1 MADETNFE
9 RMRRGM
15 PDRDI
20 SFSAEFFMPKKR
32 APRKDTRTPE
42 DRKRQAKI
50 RKASQSFPAPAGSGK
65 VIYVTDLSSVPEGG
79 IALWGA
85 NVGNYATGT
94 NSPRAGQAYAAY
106 GKEGWIGIPTKYSPS
121 VALRDF
127 DLEGNTKWK
136 ELFDA
141 QIAKAKAVLEAGGT
155 LYVPRDGLGTGRA
168 NLPEGAPKIWE
179 LLNLE
184 LAKLGINNDPGL
196 EEYLFREKYQGLV
209 PQDVAEAAVTPEI
222 TKNLPDGVTKFH
234 PTYGEVKVGETKG
247 EISRIT
253 LADGTDRKTLT
264 ANLFDTAEAAA
275 AATVAQ
281 GTEQGTSKP
290 LAAGS
295 NPAGGATPV
304 LRPGIPGGDG
314 QRRAPLD
321 PPASDSPDADRPIA
335 EIVAERLNEF
345 ADMRATSAKRS
356 RFTGGQRT
364 APGRPNTSSMMDRSV
379 GAAGVFGESYE
390 RPGQL
395 LPGIDKSR
403 TIQSRLSALFQS
415 VGYTPDAEAG
425 EFLKGK
431 LVPTNDLVA
440 EVMGEMI
447 SAIKLLNRPNSPLT
461 PEHRAELGAIVLE
474 LSRILHEVAD
484 PRTRRMFEKLTKKT
498 TVQYGDSEPRRNPY
512 FGTVSEGADVFYPG
526 GAVDPFA
533 GKTNFDKSG
542 PKVKATIRRL
552 AAADI
557 LGVPDSSMGEEPS
570 RVRSL
575 AVDQTGLYQ
584 EGAGVAD
591 EIQVSRLQ
599 KALDETGLFEG
610 GETDKASLHLEID
623 TISRREGGLFGDASV
638 RGDVDEARLALRT
651 TMASE
656 LAPLLLLDELLAPIR
671 KVTELSPLTREGGF
685 GAPVA
690 FKTNVPYRSNLV
702 VASKKKKLNININLD
717 DPRPMSEVHR
727 ERVRAEVRARI
738 DRTEVLI
745 KAIDATA
752 DGEYR
757 VQKDAAKRR
766 LQAWLS
772 ESIRKF
778 RSENLTI
785 GETLDLVDGFEDII
799 DMELGE
805 RTLREELGYTQ
816 ESLRTAVDAF
826 NRGPKTVGASTLQF
840 GDAGD
845 DEFART
851 AADPDTVFSVI
862 RVESTTTIKVP
873 KYIVDADARRKA
885 RVRAEYDRLV
895 AEFGE
900 DFAKAY
906 ALSEEGA
913 KIFGNIQ
920 PIPET
925 VTLEPG
931 TYLIPA
937 SINRLGSGIR
947 YSGDTVYLSA
957 SVKVSPKYIVLKN
970 GTIVSARSGETGFL
984 QHRKVYPYRVRE
996 VDGGVFTDGKGLK
1009 QERRYEIERI
1019 DQARYEATDPDQR
1032 IRGADTRAILRK
1044 LDALFSD
1051 ESNEITAE
1059 QAEPNEEVNRA
1070 KLRQDLQNDSELGF
1084 LTTELEEIIAL
1095 DAYQSLEILALNG
1108 DSAPDLEAE
1117 LLRAIGEV
1125 KGEIR
1130 IDRFPEYARTR
1141 LASLPVRDAGGLR
1154 GRTVS
1159 VKDAVRA
1166 VRPGIRELESRT
1178 NVESV
1183 LDILNRES
1191 SAQEPTVTDD
1201 NVAINSIRRA
1211 VTFLYRLAKDATTQL
1226 GYGGAKRT
1234 RRIIVADLDSAA
1246 GYGTASRFGER
1257 TESAIDQINDAGLL
1271 AARAAVESVK
1281 AILHAGW
1288 SEGLDPKHTRTRFET
1303 VQDPVGSIERITV
1316 DGKAEPDVVGTS
1328 DAAKRIRRYL
1338 PGMEDIVGTPV
1349 QPTSR
1354 NTSLYIMRASG
1365 ALGDKA
1371 TKFFQKYF
1379 ERRGFMDPKVQE
1391 GFGIGYPEDD
1401 IEFLAE
1407 LEAASKYTGEIL
1419 RGEDGQPVEF
1429 KVLARETPEE
1439 ATLRVLKA
1447 IAAVDEK
1454 ERAQAKARKPVSS
1467 SPSPSTP
1474 SPARNITAFDVADG
1488 LTEEGVL
1495 IENADDYSWTSDG
1508 DNGFVEQDFVPYVK
1522 NNPKVL
1528 SKNAKVLAKLIS
1540 YRLFSLG
1547 GISKEGVRVTM
1558 NRILIE
1564 ESLKTILPTSKKD
1577 LDKMFIELYK
1587 ELSGSLDV
1595 SDPASQI
1602 ALVRHIANNVPRENL
1617 ENMLLKVYVDAE
1629 PQVPVPAGERTPAEP
1644 QVTVTAEGK
1653 TGKVQKI
1660 RVTERGGGIVAAE
1673 SLLPMLR
1680 QMLEVSAKGDLDI
1693 IARPIYDALYQAAPL
1708 SDRPEPVEMSVEEA
1722 IANRPEPIKM
1732 PDLPKGR
1739 YAHGPFGTVFSRI
1752 IRSIEQGKI
1761 PIQEVE
1767 IPSDI
1772 GLESLV
1778 GTRTRV
1784 DGDEPIGIDL
1794 DLDPNDIE
1802 AILSQQYDRPDFE
1815 GDMNMMVDDSI
1826 KQGKLATLL
1835 RPDQGMGFLSPGVKK
1850 FDMRLRTPLG
1860 GGAAGAAIDIGMAAA
1875 GGYLTPE
1882 NAILSAGLNATN
1894 LLSKSPLKAGLIG
1907 SGASLL
1913 ATAATGGDIGRTI
1926 FGIAGSIAGGVLG
1939 GAFTGGIGAFGGSVG
1954 GSLVADEVW
1963 KSLFGQQQSNTPLFK
1978 PFNPGVN
1985 TPTVRIP

>member
-1 MADETNFE
+1 
-9 RMRRGM
+9 MR
-15 PDRDI
+15 
-20 SFSAEFFMPKKR
+20 
-32 APRKDTRTPE
+32 
-42 DRKRQAKI
+42 
-50 RKASQSFPAPAGSGK
+50 
-65 VIYVTDLSSVPEGG
+65 
-79 IALWGA
+79 
-85 NVGNYATGT
+85 
-94 NSPRAGQAYAAY
+94 
-106 GKEGWIGIPTKYSPS
+106 
-121 VALRDF
+121 
-127 DLEGNTKWK
+127 
-136 ELFDA
+136 
-141 QIAKAKAVLEAGGT
+141 
-155 LYVPRDGLGTGRA
+155 
-168 NLPEGAPKIWE
+168 
-179 LLNLE
+179 
-184 LAKLGINNDPGL
+184 
-196 EEYLFREKYQGLV
+196 
-209 PQDVAEAAVTPEI
+209 
-222 TKNLPDGVTKFH
+222 
-234 PTYGEVKVGETKG
+234 
-247 EISRIT
+247 
-253 LADGTDRKTLT
+253 
-264 ANLFDTAEAAA
+264 AAA
-275 AATVAQ
+275 A
-281 GTEQGTSKP
+281 S
-290 LAAGS
+290 
-295 NPAGGATPV
+295 
-304 LRPGIPGGDG
+304 
-314 QRRAPLD
+314 
-321 PPASDSPDADRPIA
+321 
-335 EIVAERLNEF
+335 
-345 ADMRATSAKRS
+345 RS
-356 RFTGGQRT
+356 RFTGGKRT

-379 GAAGVFGESYE
+379 GASGVFGESYE
-390 RPGQL
+390 SPGKM
-395 LPGIDKSR
+395 LPGIDKGR
-403 TIQSRLSALFQS
+403 TVQSRLSALFQS
-415 VGYTPDAEAG
+415 IGFTPDESSG

-431 LVPTNDLVA
+431 LVPDNDIVA

-474 LSRILHEVAD
+474 LSRILHDAAD
-484 PRTRRMFEKLTKKT
+484 PRTRRMFEKLTKKRMI
-498 TVQYGDSEPRRNPY
+498 QYGDSEPRPNPY

-533 GKTNFDKSG
+533 GKTNADKS
-542 PKVKATIRRL
+542 KEKTKATIRRL

-570 RVRSL
+570 RTRSL
-575 AVDQTGLYQ
+575 AVDQTGIYQ
-584 EGAGVAD
+584 AGADVAD

-599 KALDETGLFEG
+599 KALDESGLFDG

-623 TISRREGGLFGDASV
+623 TVSRREGGLRGETPI
-638 RGDVDEARLALRT
+638 RGDLEESRLALRT

-656 LAPLLLLDELLAPIR
+656 LAPLLLMDEMLAPIR
-671 KVTELSPLTREGGF
+671 KVTELSPLTRDGGF

-690 FKTNVPYRSNLV
+690 FKTNVPYRSNLII
-702 VASKKKKLNININLD
+702 ASKKKKLEININTD
-717 DPRPMSEVHR
+717 DPRSMTEVNR

-738 DRTEVLI
+738 DKSEVLI

-752 DGEYR
+752 GGEYR

-766 LQAWLS
+766 IQAWLS

-785 GETLDLVDGFEDII
+785 GETLDLVDAFDDII
-799 DMELGE
+799 ELDLGE

-826 NRGPKTVGASTLQF
+826 NQAPKTVGATTLQF

-845 DEFART
+845 SEFART

-885 RVRAEYDRLV
+885 GVRAEYDRLV

-900 DFAKAY
+900 DFASAY
-906 ALSEEGA
+906 ALSEEGS

-937 SINRLGSGIR
+937 SLSRLGPAIT

-957 SVKVSPKYIVLKN
+957 SVKVSPKYIVLRN

-1009 QERRYEIERI
+1009 KERRYEIEKI
-1019 DQARYEATDPDQR
+1019 DQARYEATDPSQR
-1032 IRGADTRAILRK
+1032 IRGSDTRAILRK

-1125 KGEIR
+1125 RGEIR
-1130 IDRFPEYARTR
+1130 IDRFPQYAKTR
-1141 LASLPVRDAGGLR
+1141 LASIPVKDAGGLR

-1166 VRPGIRELESRT
+1166 VRPGVPGLESRT

-1191 SAQEPTVTDD
+1191 SAQEPTVIDD
-1201 NVAINSIRRA
+1201 NVAINSIRRG
-1211 VTFLYRLAKDATTQL
+1211 VSFLFRLARDSATQL
-1226 GYGGAKRT
+1226 GYGGAKGS
-1234 RRIIVADLDSAA
+1234 RRIIVADLGSAA
-1246 GYGTASRFGER
+1246 GYGTASRFGDR
-1257 TESAIDQINDAGLL
+1257 TEAAIDRVNDAGLL

-1281 AILHAGW
+1281 AILHSGW
-1288 SEGLDPKHTRTRFET
+1288 SEGLDPKHTRNRFET
-1303 VQDPVGSIERITV
+1303 VQDPVGSIERITI
-1316 DGKAEPDVVGTS
+1316 DGKAQRDVVGTS

-1338 PGMEDIVGTPV
+1338 PGMEDIIGIPV

-1354 NTSLYIMRASG
+1354 NTSLYMMRASG

-1379 ERRGFMDPKVQE
+1379 EQRGFMDPKVQE
-1391 GFGIGYPEDD
+1391 GFGIGYPEDA

-1467 SPSPSTP
+1467 APVE
-1474 SPARNITAFDVADG
+1474 RNITAFDVADG
-1488 LTEEGVL
+1488 ITEEGVL
-1495 IENADDYSWTSDG
+1495 IERSNDYSWVSDG
-1508 DNGFVEQDFVPYVK
+1508 DEGFTEQDFLPYK
-1522 NNPKVL
+1522 PNSPDVL
-1528 SKNAKVLAKLIS
+1528 SRNARLLAKLIS
-1540 YRLFSLG
+1540 YRLSSLG
-1547 GISKEGVRVTM
+1547 GIDPKGVRVTM
-1558 NRILIE
+1558 NKILLE
-1564 ESLKTILPTSKKD
+1564 ESLRTILPTSRKD
-1577 LDKMFIELYK
+1577 LDKMFIEVYK
-1587 ELSGSLDV
+1587 ELSGMLDV
-1595 SDPASQI
+1595 ADSASQVAFVR
-1602 ALVRHIANNVPRENL
+1602 ALARNVPQEDL
-1617 ENMLLKVYVDAE
+1617 KDKLLKMYVDAE
-1629 PQVPVPAGERTPAEP
+1629 PRLPTLSSEGTPTEP
-1644 QVTVTAEGK
+1644 QITVTAEGQ
-1653 TGKVQKI
+1653 TGKVEQI
-1660 RVTERGGGIVAAE
+1660 RVTKRGGGIVGAE

-1680 QMLEVSAKGDLDI
+1680 KMLAVAAKGDMDL
-1693 IARPIYDALYQAAPL
+1693 IARPLYEALYLYAPL
-1708 SDRPEPVEMSVEEA
+1708 TDRPTDPMESMSVEEV
-1722 IANRPEPIKM
+1722 IASRPEPIEM
-1732 PDLPKGR
+1732 PNLPKGK
-1739 YAHGPFGTVFSRI
+1739 YAHGPFGTYFSRI
-1752 IRSIEQGKI
+1752 IRSIEQGKM
-1761 PIQEVE
+1761 PVTEVRM
-1767 IPSDI
+1767 PDDV
-1772 GLESLV
+1772 GLDSIL
-1778 GTRTRV
+1778 GTGERV
-1784 DGDEPIGIDL
+1784 DLVDP
-1794 DLDPNDIE
+1794 DPNDME
-1802 AILSQQYDRPDFE
+1802 AFLDQEFERPDMDE
-1815 GDMNMMVDDSI
+1815 DLNMMVDDSI
-1826 KQGKLATLL
+1826 KQGRLATLL
-1835 RPDQGMGFLSPGVKK
+1835 RPDQGINMLGPRARGI
-1850 FDMRLRTPLG
+1850 DMRLRSPVG
-1860 GGAAGAAIDIGMAAA
+1860 GSAAGAIFDIGMAGF

-1882 NAILSAGLNATN
+1882 NAVLSAGLNATN

-1907 SGASLL
+1907 SVASLGV
-1913 ATAATGGDIGRTI
+1913 TAATGGDIGRTI

-1963 KSLFGQQQSNTPLFK
+1963 KSMFGQQQSNTPLFK
-1978 PFNPGVN
+1978 PFNPGAN
-1985 TPTVRIP
+1985 APTVRIP

>member
-9 RMRRGM
+9 RMRRERPLA
-15 PDRDI
+15 PDVQ
-20 SFSAEFFMPKKR
+20 FVMPKKK
-32 APRKDTRTPE
+32 APRKDTRTAE
-42 DRKRQAKI
+42 DRKRQAEV
-50 RKASQSFPAPAGSGK
+50 RKNWQGEALAGSGK
-65 VIYVTDLSSVPEGG
+65 VIYVADLSSVPEGG
-79 IALWGA
+79 IAIWGA
-85 NVGNYATGT
+85 NVGNVNTGT

-106 GKEGWIGIPTKYSPS
+106 GKQGWIGIPTKYSPS
-121 VALRDF
+121 IPLTDF
-127 DLEGNTKWK
+127 DLEGNAKWK

-141 QIAKAKAVLEAGGT
+141 QIAKVKAVLDAGGT
-155 LYVPRDGLGTGRA
+155 VYVPRDGLGTGRA
-168 NLPEGAPKIWE
+168 NLPEGAPKVWE

-196 EEYLFREKYQGLV
+196 KDFEFLQKYEGVL
-209 PQDVAEAAVTPEI
+209 PQDVAEAAVTPEN

-234 PTYGEVKVGETKG
+234 PTYGEVRVGETKG

-295 NPAGGATPV
+295 NPAGGAT

-314 QRRAPLD
+314 QRRAPLE
-321 PPASDSPDADRPIA
+321 PPASEIPDPNNPDANRPIA

-390 RPGQL
+390 RPGQI

-584 EGAGVAD
+584 AGAGVAD

-599 KALDETGLFEG
+599 KALDETGLFDG

-623 TISRREGGLFGDASV
+623 TISRRDGTSFGAPST
-638 RGDVDEARLALRT
+638 RGNVEEARLALRT

-702 VASKKKKLNININLD
+702 VASKKKKLDININLD

-738 DRTEVLI
+738 DRAEVLI

-766 LQAWLS
+766 IQAWLS

-778 RSENLTI
+778 KSENLTI

-826 NRGPKTVGASTLQF
+826 NRGPKTVGATTLQF

-845 DEFART
+845 SEFART
-851 AADPDTVFSVI
+851 AADPDAVFSVI
-862 RVESTTTIKVP
+862 RVESTTTINVP
-873 KYIVDADARRKA
+873 KYIVDADVRRKA

-900 DFAKAY
+900 DFASAY
-906 ALSEEGA
+906 AVSEEGA

-925 VTLEPG
+925 VTLKPG

-937 SINRLGSGIR
+937 SLSGLDRTIR

-970 GTIVSARSGETGFL
+970 GTIVSARSGESGFL

-1032 IRGADTRAILRK
+1032 IRGADTRAILRR

-1051 ESNEITAE
+1051 DSNEITPERADPGE
-1059 QAEPNEEVNRA
+1059 TVNLS
-1070 KLRQDLQNDSELGF
+1070 KLRRDLIDDSELG
-1084 LTTELEEIIAL
+1084 LLATDLEEIIAL
-1095 DAYQSLEILALNG
+1095 DAYESLEILALNG

-1130 IDRFPEYARTR
+1130 LDRFPQYAKTR
-1141 LASLPVRDAGGLR
+1141 LASIPAKDTGGLR

-1166 VRPGIRELESRT
+1166 VRPGIPELESRT

-1201 NVAINSIRRA
+1201 NVAINSIRRG

-1226 GYGGAKRT
+1226 GYGGAKKT

-1246 GYGTASRFGER
+1246 GYGTASRLGDR
-1257 TESAIDQINDAGLL
+1257 TEAAIDQINDAGLL

-1281 AILHAGW
+1281 AILHSGW

-1303 VQDPVGSIERITV
+1303 TQTPVGTIRQVPEGQTLPAGSADTQ
-1316 DGKAEPDVVGTS
+1316 
-1328 DAAKRIRRYL
+1328 DAARRIRRYI
-1338 PGMEDIVGTPV
+1338 PGMEDAGITLS
-1349 QPTSR
+1349 PTDTS
-1354 NTSLYIMRASG
+1354 TSLYMMRASG

-1371 TKFFQKYF
+1371 TKFFNRYF
-1379 ERRGFMDPKVQE
+1379 EQAGLMDPKNQE
-1391 GFGIGYPEDD
+1391 KLGIAGPSSEES

-1467 SPSPSTP
+1467 SPAPSTP
-1474 SPARNITAFDVADG
+1474 PPARNITAFDVADG

-1495 IENADDYSWTSDG
+1495 IESADDYSWTSDG

-1558 NRILIE
+1558 NKILIE

-1602 ALVRHIANNVPRENL
+1602 ALVRQIANNVPRESL
-1617 ENMLLKVYVDAE
+1617 ENMLLKVYVNAE
-1629 PQVPVPAGERTPAEP
+1629 PQLPATAGEGTPAEP

-1660 RVTERGGGIVAAE
+1660 RVTGRGGGIVAAE

-1708 SDRPEPVEMSVEEA
+1708 ADRPEPVEMSVEEA

-1732 PDLPKGR
+1732 PNLPKGR

-1767 IPSDI
+1767 LPSDI

-1784 DGDEPIGIDL
+1784 DGDEPTGIDL

-1815 GDMNMMVDDSI
+1815 DDMNMMVDNSI

-1907 SGASLL
+1907 SGAALV

-1963 KSLFGQQQSNTPLFK
+1963 KSLFGQQQNAPVIK
-1978 PFNPGVN
+1978 PFSPGVN
-1985 TPTVRIP
+1985 APQVRFP

>member
-1 MADETNFE
+1 
-9 RMRRGM
+9 
-15 PDRDI
+15 
-20 SFSAEFFMPKKR
+20 
-32 APRKDTRTPE
+32 
-42 DRKRQAKI
+42 
-50 RKASQSFPAPAGSGK
+50 
-65 VIYVTDLSSVPEGG
+65 
-79 IALWGA
+79 
-85 NVGNYATGT
+85 
-94 NSPRAGQAYAAY
+94 
-106 GKEGWIGIPTKYSPS
+106 
-121 VALRDF
+121 
-127 DLEGNTKWK
+127 
-136 ELFDA
+136 
-141 QIAKAKAVLEAGGT
+141 
-155 LYVPRDGLGTGRA
+155 
-168 NLPEGAPKIWE
+168 
-179 LLNLE
+179 
-184 LAKLGINNDPGL
+184 
-196 EEYLFREKYQGLV
+196 
-209 PQDVAEAAVTPEI
+209 
-222 TKNLPDGVTKFH
+222 
-234 PTYGEVKVGETKG
+234 
-247 EISRIT
+247 
-253 LADGTDRKTLT
+253 
-264 ANLFDTAEAAA
+264 
-275 AATVAQ
+275 
-281 GTEQGTSKP
+281 
-290 LAAGS
+290 
-295 NPAGGATPV
+295 
-304 LRPGIPGGDG
+304 
-314 QRRAPLD
+314 
-321 PPASDSPDADRPIA
+321 
-335 EIVAERLNEF
+335 VAERLNEF

-584 EGAGVAD
+584 AGAGVAD

-599 KALDETGLFEG
+599 KALDETGLFDG

-623 TISRREGGLFGDASV
+623 TISRNESGLFGEASV
-638 RGDVDEARLALRT
+638 RGDVEEARLALRT

-656 LAPLLLLDELLAPIR
+656 LAPLLLIDELLAPIR

-702 VASKKKKLNININLD
+702 VASKKKKLDININLD

-738 DRTEVLI
+738 DRAEVLI

-766 LQAWLS
+766 IQAWLS

-826 NRGPKTVGASTLQF
+826 NRGPKTVGATTLQF

-845 DEFART
+845 EEFART

-885 RVRAEYDRLV
+885 RVRAEYDKLV

-900 DFAKAY
+900 DFAKSY
-906 ALSEEGA
+906 ALSEEGS

-937 SINRLGSGIR
+937 SLNRLGSGIR

-970 GTIVSARSGETGFL
+970 GTIVSARSGESGFL

-1019 DQARYEATDPDQR
+1019 DQARYEATDPNQR
-1032 IRGADTRAILRK
+1032 IRGADTRAILRR

-1051 ESNEITAE
+1051 DSNEITAE
-1059 QAEPNEEVNRA
+1059 RADPGETVNLS
-1070 KLRQDLQNDSELGF
+1070 KLRQDLKDDSELG
-1084 LTTELEEIIAL
+1084 LLATDLEEIIAL
-1095 DAYQSLEILALNG
+1095 DAYESLEILAING

-1130 IDRFPEYARTR
+1130 LDRFPQYARTR
-1141 LASLPVRDAGGLR
+1141 LASLPAKDTGGLR

-1201 NVAINSIRRA
+1201 NVAINSIRRG
-1211 VTFLYRLAKDATTQL
+1211 VSFLYRLAKDATTQL

-1246 GYGTASRFGER
+1246 GYGTASRFGDR
-1257 TESAIDQINDAGLL
+1257 TEAAIDQINDAGLL

-1281 AILHAGW
+1281 AILHSGW

-1303 VQDPVGSIERITV
+1303 IQTPVGTIRQAPEGQIIPAGSMDTQ
-1316 DGKAEPDVVGTS
+1316 
-1328 DAAKRIRRYL
+1328 DAALRIRRYI
-1338 PGMEDIVGTPV
+1338 PGMEDVGIILM
-1349 QPTSR
+1349 PTDR
-1354 NTSLYIMRASG
+1354 NSSLYMMRASE
-1365 ALGDKA
+1365 ALPDKA
-1371 TKFFQKYF
+1371 NKFFKKYF
-1379 ERRGFMDPKVQE
+1379 VERGLLDPKTQE
-1391 GFGIGYPEDD
+1391 QGRRQGKLGFDGPSPEES
-1401 IEFLAE
+1401 IEFLAD

-1454 ERAQAKARKPVSS
+1454 ERAEAKARKPVSS
-1467 SPSPSTP
+1467 SPAPSTP

-1558 NRILIE
+1558 NKILIE

-1602 ALVRHIANNVPRENL
+1602 ALVRHIANNVPRESL

-1629 PQVPVPAGERTPAEP
+1629 PKLPTLSSEGTPTEP

-1680 QMLEVSAKGDLDI
+1680 QMLEVAAKGDLDI

-1708 SDRPEPVEMSVEEA
+1708 SDRPEAVEMSVEEA
-1722 IANRPEPIKM
+1722 IASRPEPIKM
-1732 PDLPKGR
+1732 PNLPKGR

-1752 IRSIEQGKI
+1752 IRSIEQKKI

-1767 IPSDI
+1767 LPSDI

-1784 DGDEPIGIDL
+1784 DGEEPTGIDL
-1794 DLDPNDIE
+1794 ELDPNDIE
-1802 AILSQQYDRPDFE
+1802 AILSQQYDRPEFE
-1815 GDMNMMVDDSI
+1815 DDMNMMVDDSI

-1907 SGASLL
+1907 SGAALV

-1963 KSLFGQQQSNTPLFK
+1963 KSLFGQQQNAPVIK
-1978 PFNPGVN
+1978 PFSPGVN
-1985 TPTVRIP
+1985 APQVRFP

>member
-15 PDRDI
+15 PDR
-20 SFSAEFFMPKKR
+20 ELPFFVMPKKKS
-32 APRKDTRTPE
+32 PRKDTRTPE
-42 DRKRQAKI
+42 DRKRQDKI
-50 RKASQSFPAPAGSGK
+50 RKASQSYAAPAGSGK

-121 VALRDF
+121 IALSDF
-127 DLEGNTKWK
+127 DLDGNAKWR

-141 QIAKAKAVLEAGGT
+141 QIAKARAVLEAGGT
-155 LYVPRDGLGTGRA
+155 VYVPRDGLGTGRA
-168 NLPEGAPKIWE
+168 NLPEGAPKVWE

-196 EEYLFREKYQGLV
+196 QDYEFLQKYEGVL
-209 PQDVAEAAVTPEI
+209 PQDVAEAAVTPEN

-275 AATVAQ
+275 SATVAQ
-281 GTEQGTSKP
+281 GIEQGTSKP

-295 NPAGGATPV
+295 NPAGGAT

-575 AVDQTGLYQ
+575 AVDQTGLY
-584 EGAGVAD
+584 EAGAGVAD

-599 KALDETGLFEG
+599 KALDETGLFDG

-623 TISRREGGLFGDASV
+623 TISRREGGLRGEAPI
-638 RGDVDEARLALRT
+638 RGDVEESRLALRT

-656 LAPLLLLDELLAPIR
+656 LAPLLQMDELIAPIR
-671 KVTELSPLTREGGF
+671 KVTELSPLTRDGGF

-702 VASKKKKLNININLD
+702 VASKKKKLDININLD

-727 ERVRAEVRARI
+727 EWVRAEVRARI

-816 ESLRTAVDAF
+816 ESLRTAVDEF
-826 NRGPKTVGASTLQF
+826 NRGPKIFSPDPAVQ
-840 GDAGD
+840 
-845 DEFART
+845 
-851 AADPDTVFSVI
+851 PDTKFSVVT
-862 RVESTTTIKVP
+862 VESVTTIKVP
-873 KYIVDADARRKA
+873 KYIIDADARRKA
-885 RVRAEYDRLV
+885 KVRAEYDRLV

-925 VTLEPG
+925 ITLEPG
-931 TYLIPA
+931 TYLIPSSLNVPA
-937 SINRLGSGIR
+937 AEFR
-947 YSGDTVYLSA
+947 YTGDTVTLSA

-970 GTIVSARSGETGFL
+970 GTIVSARSGESGFL

-1019 DQARYEATDPDQR
+1019 DQARYEATDPNQR
-1032 IRGADTRAILRK
+1032 IRRADTRAILRR

-1051 ESNEITAE
+1051 DSNEITAE
-1059 QAEPNEEVNRA
+1059 RADPGETVNLS
-1070 KLRQDLQNDSELGF
+1070 KLRQDLVDDSELG
-1084 LTTELEEIIAL
+1084 LLATDLEEIIAL
-1095 DAYQSLEILALNG
+1095 DAYESLEILALNG

-1130 IDRFPEYARTR
+1130 LDRFPQYARTR
-1141 LASLPVRDAGGLR
+1141 LASLPAKDTGGLR

-1166 VRPGIRELESRT
+1166 VRPGISELESRT

-1246 GYGTASRFGER
+1246 GYGTASRFGDR
-1257 TESAIDQINDAGLL
+1257 TEAAIDQINDAGLL

-1303 VQDPVGSIERITV
+1303 TQTPVGTIRQAP
-1316 DGKAEPDVVGTS
+1316 DGQTIPAGSADTQ
-1328 DAAKRIRRYL
+1328 DAARRIRRYI
-1338 PGMEDIVGTPV
+1338 PGMEDVGIPL
-1349 QPTSR
+1349 SR
-1354 NTSLYIMRASG
+1354 TATDSALYIMRASE
-1365 ALGDKA
+1365 ALGAKA
-1371 TKFFQKYF
+1371 TKFFNRYF
-1379 ERRGFMDPKVQE
+1379 EQAGLLDPKNQDVGASVDRAFMTLEEFKTAQLFE
-1391 GFGIGYPEDD
+1391 GFSSEDAVQ
-1401 IEFLAE
+1401 IISE
-1407 LEAASKYTGEIL
+1407 LEAAYRRVGSVLRTGEQTPIKF
-1419 RGEDGQPVEF
+1419 R
-1429 KVLARETPEE
+1429 VLERETPEE

-1467 SPSPSTP
+1467 SPAPSTP

-1495 IENADDYSWTSDG
+1495 IENADDYSWKSDG

-1540 YRLFSLG
+1540 YKLFSLG

-1558 NRILIE
+1558 NKILIE

-1602 ALVRHIANNVPRENL
+1602 ALVRHIANNVPRESL

-1629 PQVPVPAGERTPAEP
+1629 PQVPIPAGERTPAEP

-1732 PDLPKGR
+1732 PNLPKGR

-1767 IPSDI
+1767 LPSDI

-1784 DGDEPIGIDL
+1784 DGDEPTGIDL

-1815 GDMNMMVDDSI
+1815 EDMNMMVDDSI

-1835 RPDQGMGFLSPGVKK
+1835 RPDQGIGFLSPGVKK

-1894 LLSKSPLKAGLIG
+1894 LLSKSPLKAGIIG
-1907 SGASLL
+1907 SSASLL

-1926 FGIAGSIAGGVLG
+1926 FGIVGSIAGGVLG

-1963 KSLFGQQQSNTPLFK
+1963 KSMFGQQQSNTPLFK

-1985 TPTVRIP
+1985 TPPVRIP

>member
-1 MADETNFE
+1 
-9 RMRRGM
+9 
-15 PDRDI
+15 
-20 SFSAEFFMPKKR
+20 
-32 APRKDTRTPE
+32 
-42 DRKRQAKI
+42 
-50 RKASQSFPAPAGSGK
+50 
-65 VIYVTDLSSVPEGG
+65 
-79 IALWGA
+79 
-85 NVGNYATGT
+85 
-94 NSPRAGQAYAAY
+94 
-106 GKEGWIGIPTKYSPS
+106 
-121 VALRDF
+121 
-127 DLEGNTKWK
+127 
-136 ELFDA
+136 
-141 QIAKAKAVLEAGGT
+141 
-155 LYVPRDGLGTGRA
+155 
-168 NLPEGAPKIWE
+168 
-179 LLNLE
+179 
-184 LAKLGINNDPGL
+184 
-196 EEYLFREKYQGLV
+196 
-209 PQDVAEAAVTPEI
+209 
-222 TKNLPDGVTKFH
+222 
-234 PTYGEVKVGETKG
+234 
-247 EISRIT
+247 
-253 LADGTDRKTLT
+253 
-264 ANLFDTAEAAA
+264 
-275 AATVAQ
+275 
-281 GTEQGTSKP
+281 
-290 LAAGS
+290 
-295 NPAGGATPV
+295 
-304 LRPGIPGGDG
+304 
-314 QRRAPLD
+314 
-321 PPASDSPDADRPIA
+321 
-335 EIVAERLNEF
+335 VAERLNEF

-390 RPGQL
+390 RPGQI

-461 PEHRAELGAIVLE
+461 PDHRAELGAIVLE

-584 EGAGVAD
+584 AGADVAD

-599 KALDETGLFEG
+599 KALDETGLFDG

-623 TISRREGGLFGDASV
+623 TISRRESGLFGEAPI
-638 RGDVDEARLALRT
+638 RGDVGDARLALRT

-656 LAPLLLLDELLAPIR
+656 LAPLLQFDELLAPVR

-702 VASKKKKLNININLD
+702 VASKKKKLNININTD

-727 ERVRAEVRARI
+727 EWVRSEVRARI
-738 DRTEVLI
+738 DRAEVLI
-745 KAIDATA
+745 KAIDAIA

-766 LQAWLS
+766 IQAWLS
-772 ESIRKF
+772 ESVRKF
-778 RSENLTI
+778 KSENLTI
-785 GETLDLVDGFEDII
+785 GETLDLLEGYEDII

-826 NRGPKTVGASTLQF
+826 NRGPKTFGITNVQF
-840 GDAGD
+840 GEPETGD
-845 DEFART
+845 LTRT
-851 AADPDTVFSVI
+851 LSEPDTVFKVV
-862 RVESTTTIKVP
+862 RVESKATIKVP
-873 KYIVDADARRKA
+873 QYIVEADARRKA
-885 RVRAEYDRLV
+885 RVRAEYDKLV

-906 ALSEEGA
+906 ALSEEGS

-937 SINRLGSGIR
+937 SLSRLDPAIR
-947 YSGDTVYLSA
+947 YTGDTVYLSA

-970 GTIVSARSGETGFL
+970 GTIVSARSGESGFL

-996 VDGGVFTDGKGLK
+996 VDGGVFSEGKGLK

-1019 DQARYEATDPDQR
+1019 DQARYEATDPEQR
-1032 IRGADTRAILRK
+1032 IRGADTRAVLRR
-1044 LDALFSD
+1044 LDALFGGD
-1051 ESNEITAE
+1051 SNEITPERADPGE
-1059 QAEPNEEVNRA
+1059 TVNLS
-1070 KLRQDLQNDSELGF
+1070 KLRQDLINDSELG
-1084 LTTELEEIIAL
+1084 LLAADLEEIIAL
-1095 DAYQSLEILALNG
+1095 DAYESLEILALNG

-1117 LLRAIGEV
+1117 LLRTIGEV
-1125 KGEIR
+1125 RGEIR
-1130 IDRFPEYARTR
+1130 LDRFPQYAKTR
-1141 LASLPVRDAGGLR
+1141 LASLPARDTGGLR

-1159 VKDAVRA
+1159 VKDAVKA
-1166 VRPGIRELESRT
+1166 VRPGIPELESRT

-1191 SAQEPTVTDD
+1191 SAQGPTVTDD
-1201 NVAINSIRRA
+1201 NVAINSVRRG
-1211 VTFLYRLAKDATTQL
+1211 VSFLYRLAKDATTQL

-1257 TESAIDQINDAGLL
+1257 TETAIDQINDAGLL

-1281 AILHAGW
+1281 AILHSGW

-1303 VQDPVGSIERITV
+1303 TQTPVGTIRQVPEGQTLPAGSADTQ
-1316 DGKAEPDVVGTS
+1316 
-1328 DAAKRIRRYL
+1328 DAALRIRRYI
-1338 PGMEDIVGTPV
+1338 PGMEDLGIELRPSD
-1349 QPTSR
+1349 P
-1354 NTSLYIMRASG
+1354 NDALYLMRASG

-1371 TKFFQKYF
+1371 TKFFVKYF
-1379 ERRGFMDPKVQE
+1379 EQAGLMDPKNQE
-1391 GFGIGYPEDD
+1391 KLPLVGSEDALQIISEAESAYKEAGSRLQTGD
-1401 IEFLAE
+1401 QPPIEFRV
-1407 LEAASKYTGEIL
+1407 LE
-1419 RGEDGQPVEF
+1419 
-1429 KVLARETPEE
+1429 RETPGE
-1439 ATLRVLKA
+1439 ALMRVVRG
-1447 IAAVDEK
+1447 IAAND
-1454 ERAQAKARKPVSS
+1454 QKAREQRKVQRGAAPA
-1467 SPSPSTP
+1467 PTTP
-1474 SPARNITAFDVADG
+1474 APTRNITAFDVADG

-1495 IENADDYSWTSDG
+1495 IESADDYSWTSDG
-1508 DNGFVEQDFVPYVK
+1508 DNGFVEQDFVPYK
-1522 NNPKVL
+1522 QNNPKVL

-1558 NRILIE
+1558 NKILVE

-1577 LDKMFIELYK
+1577 LDRMFIELYK

-1595 SDPASQI
+1595 SDAASQI
-1602 ALVRHIANNVPRENL
+1602 ALVRQIANNVPRESL

-1629 PQVPVPAGERTPAEP
+1629 PQVPATAGEGTPAEP

-1660 RVTERGGGIVAAE
+1660 RVTQRGGGIVAAE
-1673 SLLPMLR
+1673 ALLPMLR

-1722 IANRPEPIKM
+1722 IANRPEPVEM
-1732 PDLPKGR
+1732 PNLPKGR

-1767 IPSDI
+1767 LPSDI

-1784 DGDEPIGIDL
+1784 DGDEPTGIDL

-1802 AILSQQYDRPDFE
+1802 AILSQQYDRPDSE

-1907 SGASLL
+1907 SGAALV

-1963 KSLFGQQQSNTPLFK
+1963 KSLFGQQANAPVIK
-1978 PFNPGVN
+1978 PFSPGVN
-1985 TPTVRIP
+1985 TPQVRIP